1 MTKKIVVAIDG
12 HSSCGKSTMAKELA
26 KAVGYTYIDTGA
38 MYRAVTLYCLRKN
51 YITHGNINE
60 EALKKDI
67 PAIHITFERDKNGTV
82 TTHLN
87 GENVEKT
94 IRSMEVSDNVSLVSK
109 LKFVRDAMVAQQRK
123 LGEKKAVVLD
133 GRDIGSVVFPE
144 AELKIFVTA
153 SPEIR
158 ARRRLEEL
166 QTKGEKVTYDEVL
179 KNLLERDRI
188 DSTRKESPLVKTPD
202 ALLLDNTTLTLDEQR
217 CWLINTFYRVAG
229 F

>member
-12 HSSCGKSTMAKELA
+12 HSSCGKSTMAKQLA
-26 KAVGYTYIDTGA
+26 KIVGYTYIDTGA

-51 YITHGNINE
+51 YITNGNINE

-67 PAIHITFERDKNGTV
+67 PSIHIAFKRDEDGNI
-82 TTHLN
+82 TTLLN
-87 GENVEKT
+87 GENVEKL

-109 LKFVRDAMVAQQRK
+109 LKFVREAMVTQQRK
-123 LGEKKAVVLD
+123 LGEEKAVVLD

-166 QTKGEKVTYDEVL
+166 QAKGETVTFDEVL
-179 KNLLERDRI
+179 KNIEERDRI
-188 DSTRKESPLVKTPD
+188 DSTRKESPLIKASD

-217 CWLINTFYRVAG
+217 TWLVNAFYRVAG